1 MDHDLPT
8 DLASLVSVL
17 RGPAAPEG
25 SLPLVRVVV
34 LRVDGSAPREAGAA
48 MVVGAYRTWGTIG
61 GGRLELEAIHHA
73 RAMLSRGTDA
83 AWQRDV
89 RSFAL
94 GPSLG
99 QCCGGNARLLF
110 EALSQ
115 REIGDLAAALPAEA
129 GDALVLRP
137 TTEGGAPHVVSHRKQ
152 DVAGCPLPVMRAARD
167 MLSGARPRQAELV
180 APSKSAA
187 WFVEPASH
195 ARTPLYIY
203 GAGHVGRAIV
213 RVLQDLPF
221 AVRWVDTAGD
231 RFPVVP
237 ADVHPIVASDPA
249 RVAADA
255 PAGAMHLVL
264 TYSHALDLSIV
275 HALLQRADF
284 AFLGLIG
291 SDTKASRF
299 RKRLRE
305 AGITDA
311 ALARM
316 TCPIGVPGLA
326 GKEPA
331 VIAVAVAAQLLQ
343 VRHGAAA
350 AVPGSAEATSA

>member
-1 MDHDLPT
+1 MAQDLPT
-8 DLASLVSVL
+8 DLA
-17 RGPAAPEG
+17 A
-25 SLPLVRVVV
+25 LVRSLLSGLAAGPVVRIVV

-48 MVVGAYRTWGTIG
+48 MVVGAYNTWGTIG
-61 GGRLELEAIHHA
+61 GGRLELEAIHQA
-73 RAMLSRGTDA
+73 RAMLGATAEDP
-83 AWQRDV
+83 WQRDV

-110 EALSQ
+110 EMLSEQ
-115 REIGDLAAALPAEA
+115 EIDELAPALPAET

-137 TTEGGAPHVVSHRKQ
+137 TTSGTAPQVISHRKQ
-152 DVAGCPLPVMRAARD
+152 DVAECPLPVMRVARD
-167 MLSGARPRQAELV
+167 MLAGARPRQAELV
-180 APSKSAA
+180 TPSKSAA
-187 WFVEPASH
+187 WFVEPASQT
-195 ARTPLYIY
+195 RTPLYIY

-213 RVLQDLPF
+213 HVLQDLPF
-221 AVRWVDTAGD
+221 DVRWVDTAGE

-237 ADVHPIVASDPA
+237 SYVHPIVASDPA
-249 RVAADA
+249 LVAADA
-255 PAGAMHLVL
+255 PAGALHLVL
-264 TYSHALDLSIV
+264 TYSHALDLAIV
-275 HALLQRADF
+275 HALLQRANF

-291 SDTKASRF
+291 SETKAARF

-305 AGITDA
+305 AGIADG

-316 TCPIGVPGLA
+316 TCPIGVAGLA

-343 VRHGAAA
+343 IRQAAAA
-350 AVPGSAEATSA
+350 AVSGSVEASSA